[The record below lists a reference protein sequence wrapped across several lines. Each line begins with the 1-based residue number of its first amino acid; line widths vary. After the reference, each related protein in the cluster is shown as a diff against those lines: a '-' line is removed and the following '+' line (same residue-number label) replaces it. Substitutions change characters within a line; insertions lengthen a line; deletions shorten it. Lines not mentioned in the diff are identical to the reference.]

1 MQAFL
6 TKHQLPDSYRQTAQH
21 FFEPLVT
28 QLLHVRQQQSTT
40 LYIGINGSQGSGKTT
55 LADYLVMRLRQ
66 AGQHVC
72 ALSID
77 DFYLTKKQRQTLA
90 QTVHPLLATRGVPG
104 THDVDLAI
112 QVLTG
117 LASTGQVSLP
127 RFDKACDDR
136 APQSG
141 WQILTAPL
149 DIVILE
155 GWCVAVPAQSEA
167 ELLQPINTLEQQQDA
182 DGRWRRYVNHALQR
196 QYRQLWALLTYR
208 IMLQAPGFDCVFAW
222 RQTQEHK
229 LRQASQ
235 QTNGN
240 ASGIMNAAQL
250 REFISHYERL
260 TRHALT
266 YLPSQCDVVF
276 QLDAQHRIQ
285 QSVYQ

>member
-112 QVLTG
+112 Q
-117 LASTGQVSLP
+117 
-127 RFDKACDDR
+127 
-136 APQSG
+136 
-141 WQILTAPL
+141 
-149 DIVILE
+149 
-155 GWCVAVPAQSEA
+155 
-167 ELLQPINTLEQQQDA
+167 
-182 DGRWRRYVNHALQR
+182 
-196 QYRQLWALLTYR
+196 
-208 IMLQAPGFDCVFAW
+208 
-222 RQTQEHK
+222 
-229 LRQASQ
+229 
-235 QTNGN
+235 
-240 ASGIMNAAQL
+240 
-250 REFISHYERL
+250 
-260 TRHALT
+260 
-266 YLPSQCDVVF
+266 
-276 QLDAQHRIQ
+276 
-285 QSVYQ
+285 